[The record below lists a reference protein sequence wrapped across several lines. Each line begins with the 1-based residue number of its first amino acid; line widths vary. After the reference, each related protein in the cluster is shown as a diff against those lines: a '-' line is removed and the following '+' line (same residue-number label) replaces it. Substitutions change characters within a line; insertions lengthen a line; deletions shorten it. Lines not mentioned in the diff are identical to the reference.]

1 MKWIRKHYWA
11 IGFSLVLIFFTGFVL
26 LDTFVIEQRYQVVE
40 KQEETEKTQE
50 KTVTE
55 STSTSYKDET
65 VSIQLKEYRENE
77 TTIYVA
83 DITLENPTDLQTA
96 FAQDTFG
103 KNVTDT
109 TSDIAKNNQAILAIN
124 GDFYGAQNSGYVI
137 RNGVLYRDTMRSASQ
152 EDLVIYQDGSMK
164 IIQEGDITAKQLI
177 KDGALQVFSFGP
189 GLISDGDV
197 IVNSEDE
204 VGKAMAS
211 NPRTAIGV
219 IDANHYV
226 MVVSDGRTQ
235 ESEGLTLY
243 QLANF
248 MEGLGVKEAYN
259 LDGGGS
265 STMVFNGEIVNQPVS
280 NRSETGERSVSDI
293 VYIGK

>member
-1 MKWIRKHYWA
+1 MKWMIKHCWA
-11 IGFSLVLIFFTGFVL
+11 IGFGLVLSLFTGFVV

-40 KQEETEKTQE
+40 EKKVTQE

-65 VSIQLKEYRENE
+65 VSIKLKEYRENE

-83 DITLENPTDLQTA
+83 DITLLDPADLQTA
-96 FAQDTFG
+96 FAQDTYG
-103 KNVTDT
+103 KNVTET
-109 TSDIAKNNQAILAIN
+109 TSAIAQDNQAILAIN

-137 RNGVLYRDTMRSASQ
+137 RNKVLYRETMRSENQ
-152 EDLVIYQDGSMK
+152 EDLVIYKDGSMK
-164 IIQEGDITAKQLI
+164 IIQEGEITAKQLI
-177 KDGALQVFSFGP
+177 EDGAVQVLSFGP
-189 GLISDGDV
+189 GLISDGEV
-197 IVNSEDE
+197 IVNTEDE

-219 IDANHYV
+219 IDTNHYV
-226 MVVSDGRTQ
+226 MVVSDGRTS

-243 QLANF
+243 QLASF

-265 STMVFNGEIVNQPVS
+265 STMVFNGEIVNQPVP
-280 NRSETGERSVSDI
+280 NRSESGERSVSDI